1 MSKTSNNS
9 YYPVLN
15 KLNSFINW
23 LETKDPNEEYNY
35 LNPNTCLVARF
46 YKETNVG
53 YYTVLFV
60 GRIQD
65 AINDNDYKH
74 ILTNADENEVL
85 EYIACCC
92 KVSTFE
98 HTKALHKFKD
108 ALALAKDI
116 QSKLLDIDD
125 ALSMGNKVYEYA

>member
-1 MSKTSNNS
+1 MSKTSKS

-15 KLNSFINW
+15 KLNSFVNW

-35 LNPNTCLVARF
+35 LDPITCLVARF
-46 YKETNVG
+46 YKETKSGDYIVS
-53 YYTVLFV
+53 FV
-60 GRIQD
+60 GRISD
-65 AINDNDYKH
+65 AINEDDYKY
-74 ILTNADENEVL
+74 ILTKADEDEVL
-85 EYIACCC
+85 EYIACTV
-92 KVSTFE
+92 KISRVE
-98 HTKALHKFKD
+98 YGKALHKFKD